1 MGVDIKTLARK
12 TFEEL
17 FDKGHPSFLID
28 ISELSFVGHDP
39 VKEKAFS
46 LGEEKEIAA
55 GFRKAFPDLQCSVE
69 DVITEGDRAVCRWRM
84 TGTHEGP
91 FLGLQPTGKRVKL
104 DGITE
109 MRFHGERL
117 AEEWTQ
123 YDMLGF
129 LSQLGVLPRLREVAG
144 DWPVAPEADFG
155 VGI

>member
-1 MGVDIKTLARK
+1 MGVDIKALAK
-12 TFEEL
+12 QAIEEL
-17 FDKGHPSFLID
+17 FDRGHPSFLTD

-39 VKEKAFS
+39 ASERAVS

-55 GFRKAFPDLQCSVE
+55 GFRAAFPDLRCRVE
-69 DVITEGDRAVCRWRM
+69 DVVTEGAKAVCRWRM
-84 TGTHEGP
+84 TGTHQGP
-91 FLGLQPTGKRVKL
+91 FLGIRPTGKRVSV
-104 DGITE
+104 DGMTE

-144 DWPVAPEADFG
+144 EWPAPAGADLG